1 MSNSTTGRL
10 ALVMWAAMR
19 EPMVPAPRTA
29 ILLICLDLD
38 EGLDAGWVD
47 GAAVL
52 LGGMLQAP
60 AGDIPARCEGY

>member
-1 MSNSTTGRL
+1 
-10 ALVMWAAMR
+10 
-19 EPMVPAPRTA
+19 MVPAPRTA

-38 EGLDAGWVD
+38 AGWVE

-60 AGDIPARCEGY
+60 AGDLPERSEAY